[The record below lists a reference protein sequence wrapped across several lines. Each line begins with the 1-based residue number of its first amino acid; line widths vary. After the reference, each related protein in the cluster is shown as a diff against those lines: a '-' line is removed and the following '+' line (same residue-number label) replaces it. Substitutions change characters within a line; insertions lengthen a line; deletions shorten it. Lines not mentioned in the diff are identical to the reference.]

1 MSAPVVVDARG
12 HHCPVPS
19 LKLMKAMSGAA
30 PGTRF
35 VLLATDPMARIDV
48 PYLMSQKNG
57 RVIAVDEADG
67 VLSLTIETGAPPAAP
82 TG

>member
-1 MSAPVVVDARG
+1 MTDAVVVDARG

-19 LKLMKAMSGAA
+19 LKLMKAMAGAA
-30 PGTRF
+30 PGARF
-35 VLLATDPMARIDV
+35 ILLANDPMARIDV

-57 RVIAVDEADG
+57 RLIALDEADG
-67 VLSLTIETGAPPAAP
+67 VLTITVETGDRPDAP